1 MAAGSLTWSTT
12 TVRVNTEAKSDSAGS
27 SACDSKFNWGGLSL
41 LITEDDRAVARALDA
56 LFLRNSAKGLAPTS
70 THCDY
75 NERTASVRY
84 CVVDEYSW
92 RLATGRMNITSVI
105 LNDVADVPRSV
116 SSNV

>member
-1 MAAGSLTWSTT
+1 MAAGSFTWSTT

-92 RLATGRMNITSVI
+92 RLATGRMNITSMI